1 MLLTFAR
8 AALNEMMV
16 AMRRRRTRI
25 TIAIV
30 AAILLL
36 LAGAVYLRA
45 KAPPEVA
52 RLLPES
58 DGIVYINLAPL
69 RAATH
74 FDRNPVTPGPEYQKF
89 IQATGIVLERDLD
102 QVAFALQRMPSP
114 NGPNGP
120 VAYSE
125 VFEGHFDGRKLT
137 KYLAGIATAQENYAG
152 HTIYDIPNQGR
163 TDRVTLLGYD
173 MVAVSNTPTAEQIH
187 SIVDRYRT
195 AAMPFTGSSLLAAHY
210 KDVPLL
216 SLAWGIGKIGLPLSG
231 DGQQPIQLFGMALP
245 ISPDATFVASLR
257 WTGALRLRIEEIA
270 QSMREAKSSADGLK
284 TILGAAHVLESVPTG
299 GHVDPNI
306 KQVIDSAR
314 VRQKKNRV
322 ILTASIPD
330 ALLKTMLKPAPPA
343 SPAPAAAPAPPASPA
358 PQASPAA
365 PAK

>member
-1 MLLTFAR
+1 
-8 AALNEMMV
+8 
-16 AMRRRRTRI
+16 MRRRRTRI

-58 DGIVYINLAPL
+58 DGIVYLNLAPL

-74 FDRNPVTPGPEYQKF
+74 FDRTAVTPSPEYQKF
-89 IQATGIVLERDLD
+89 INATGIVVERDLD
-102 QVAFALQRMPSP
+102 EVAFALERMPSP

-125 VFEGHFDGRKLT
+125 VFEGHFDGRRLT
-137 KYLAGIATAQENYAG
+137 KYLASIATSTEDYAG
-152 HTIYDIPNQGR
+152 HTIYNIVNDGR

-216 SLAWGIGKIGLPLSG
+216 SLAWGIGKIGLPLG
-231 DGQQPIQLFGMALP
+231 GENQQQIHVLGMGLP
-245 ISPDATFVASLR
+245 ISPETTFIASLR
-257 WTGALRLRIEEIA
+257 WTGALRLRVEEIA
-270 QSMREAKSSADGLK
+270 KSADNAASSASAVQAVLGL
-284 TILGAAHVLESVPTG
+284 ARAVENVPAG
-299 GHVDPNI
+299 DHLDANV
-306 KQVIDSAR
+306 KQVLDSAK
-314 VRQKKNRV
+314 VQQKKNRV
-322 ILTASIPD
+322 IFTASIPD
-330 ALLKTMLKPAPPA
+330 ALIEEMLKPAPA
-343 SPAPAAAPAPPASPA
+343 SAQTPGSAATPLSTPPA
-358 PQASPAA
+358 
-365 PAK
+365 K

>member
-1 MLLTFAR
+1 
-8 AALNEMMV
+8 MMV

-36 LAGAVYLRA
+36 LAAAVYLRA

-58 DGIVYINLAPL
+58 DGIVYLNLAPL

-74 FDRNPVTPGPEYQKF
+74 FDRTSVPPGPEYQKF
-89 IQATGIVLERDLD
+89 IHATGIVVERDLN

-125 VFEGHFDGRKLT
+125 VFEGHFDGRRLT
-137 KYLAGIATAQENYAG
+137 KYLAGIATAKENYAG
-152 HTIYDIPNQGR
+152 HTIYDIPNDGR

-216 SLAWGIGKIGLPLSG
+216 SLAWGIGKIGLPLG
-231 DGQQPIQLFGMALP
+231 GEEQQQIQLLGMALP

-257 WTGALRLRIEEIA
+257 WTGALRLCVEEIA
-270 QSMREAKSSADGLK
+270 QSMGEATSSANALK
-284 TILGAAHVLESVPTG
+284 TILGAVHVLESTPAG
-299 GHVDPNI
+299 IRFDANM
-306 KQVIDSAR
+306 KQVLDSAR

-330 ALLKTMLKPAPPA
+330 ALLKAMLKPPPPQPAATPAPPV
-343 SPAPAAAPAPPASPA
+343 PAPAAPVPA
-358 PQASPAA
+358 PQAA

>member
-1 MLLTFAR
+1 
-8 AALNEMMV
+8 MMV

-58 DGIVYINLAPL
+58 DGIVYLNLAPL

-74 FDRNPVTPGPEYQKF
+74 FDRTPVTPSPEYQKF
-89 IQATGIVLERDLD
+89 INATGIVVERDLD
-102 QVAFALQRMPSP
+102 KAAFALERMPSP
-114 NGPNGP
+114 GGPNGP

-125 VFEGHFDGRKLT
+125 VFQGHFDGRRLKE
-137 KYLAGIATAQENYAG
+137 YLRSIASSTEIYAG
-152 HTIYDIPNQGR
+152 HTIYNISNDGR

-216 SLAWGIGKIGLPLSG
+216 SLAWGIGKIGLPLG
-231 DGQQPIQLFGMALP
+231 GPGQQQIQMFGMALP
-245 ISPDATFVASLR
+245 IPADATFVASLR

-270 QSMREAKSSADGLK
+270 QSADEATSSANGLK
-284 TILGAAHVLESVPTG
+284 TVLGAANVLANAPG
-299 GHVDPNI
+299 GSHLDPNV
-306 KQVIDSAR
+306 KQVLDSAR

-330 ALLKTMLKPAPPA
+330 ALIKTMLKPAAPQPQ
-343 SPAPAAAPAPPASPA
+343 PAPS
-358 PQASPAA
+358 
-365 PAK
+365 

>member
-1 MLLTFAR
+1 
-8 AALNEMMV
+8 MMV

-58 DGIVYINLAPL
+58 DGIVYLNLAPL

-74 FDRNPVTPGPEYQKF
+74 FDRTPVTPSPEYQKF
-89 IQATGIVLERDLD
+89 INATGIVVERDLD
-102 QVAFALQRMPSP
+102 KAAFALERMPSP
-114 NGPNGP
+114 GGPNGP

-125 VFEGHFDGRKLT
+125 VFQGHFDGRRLKE
-137 KYLAGIATAQENYAG
+137 YLRSIASSTEIYAG
-152 HTIYDIPNQGR
+152 HTIYNISNDGR

-210 KDVPLL
+210 KDIPLL
-216 SLAWGIGKIGLPLSG
+216 SLAWGIGKIGLPLGSTN
-231 DGQQPIQLFGMALP
+231 QQEIHVMGIGLP
-245 ISPDATFVASLR
+245 ISPDATFIASLR
-257 WTGALRLRIEEIA
+257 WTGALRLRVEEIA
-270 QSMREAKSSADGLK
+270 DSFDQAAS
-284 TILGAAHVLESVPTG
+284 AAHAMQAVLGLARAAESISTG
-299 GHVDPNI
+299 IRIDPGVKKVLN
-306 KQVIDSAR
+306 SAQ

-330 ALLKTMLKPAPPA
+330 SLIEQLLKPVSEK
-343 SPAPAAAPAPPASPA
+343 SKQNSDAAGQNLS
-358 PQASPAA
+358 SG
-365 PAK
+365 K